1 MFARFVIFVN
11 NDNAM
16 NKPNRITVTLPP
28 ELNEGGLNLSNETG
42 VSLSDLLRQGMVRLL
57 LERRETGGVKL
68 MQLPAKQA
76 A

>member
-1 MFARFVIFVN
+1 VFARFVIFVN

>member
-1 MFARFVIFVN
+1 
-11 NDNAM
+11 M

-28 ELNEGGLNLSNETG
+28 ELNEGGITLSNETG

-68 MQLPAKQA
+68 MQLPRPDPALA

>member
-1 MFARFVIFVN
+1 
-11 NDNAM
+11 M